1 MPPKNRSAPPVKL
14 GPRPAT
20 KDHLTSGKKPVTVR
34 HQVVT
39 DNEVSDRLVEA
50 RNAYELEE
58 ARFKAKPTDPERQA
72 VFEATEAAYRA
83 VQDEAAEFVV
93 EVTLRGMG
101 RHKFDLLK
109 RSCPPTQQDIAD
121 AERVGIEAKLLEY
134 SPQTFPPACIAGSMI
149 DPETG
154 EPMMTEAEVRADIW
168 ESEHWNEA
176 EAQGL
181 FLAAMR
187 ANQSRATADLGKA
200 SGRTPASA

>member
-1 MPPKNRSAPPVKL
+1 MPKPRPSSPPVNL

-34 HQVVT
+34 HQIVT

-58 ARFKAKPTDPERQA
+58 ARFKAKPTDVERQA
-72 VFEATEAAYRA
+72 AFDQAEAEYREA
-83 VQDEAAEFVV
+83 QNAAADFVV
-93 EVTLRGMG
+93 EATLRGMG

-109 RSCPPTQQDIAD
+109 RAHPPTEQDIAD

-134 SPQTFPPACIAGSMI
+134 SPQTFPPACIAASMI
-149 DPETG
+149 DPATG
-154 EPMMTEAEVRADIW
+154 EAMMTEAEVRADIW

-200 SGRTPASA
+200 FGRTPASA